1 MYAGGSGNKTE
12 VPHHRIQVSENVE
25 GEFLFCR
32 PLTLDVIVFWGELG
46 GRWGGVL
53 VPMWEAGGCWGCS
66 TLV

>member
-1 MYAGGSGNKTE
+1 MIKTLNKE
-12 VPHHRIQVSENVE
+12 ME